1 MRKIIGIG
9 GESATG
15 KSTLLKSLVETL
27 GPASDWHRGTL
38 SGPWYPEAQVM
49 VLGAG
54 GGVRYQAHAQLFLQ
68 VLPAMAEYRDLVV
81 LFEGAPLFNISFLT
95 YCKVKI
101 ASTVPSTL
109 VYALETSEAT
119 LDYRRR
125 QRGDKQTR
133 RCLRERAAK
142 IKAILKDFPH
152 AVRLRSESLEDL
164 EKNVEVL
171 REAIFK

>member
-1 MRKIIGIG
+1 
-9 GESATG
+9 
-15 KSTLLKSLVETL
+15 
-27 GPASDWHRGTL
+27 
-38 SGPWYPEAQVM
+38 
-49 VLGAG
+49 
-54 GGVRYQAHAQLFLQ
+54 
-68 VLPAMAEYRDLVV
+68 MAEYRDLVV

-119 LDYRRR
+119 LDYRRQ

-133 RCLRERAAK
+133 RCLREQAAK